1 MYFQQTS
8 MRSCMLPFSLRSS
21 FCFIATACLAM
32 CVGLQQA
39 WASTTTTTALA
50 MTSGGSVATTV
61 TSGSVVTLTATVTGG
76 GTAVVPGQVNFCDAA
91 AKYCTDI
98 HLLGTA
104 QLTGNGTATL
114 KFRPGIGSHSY
125 KAVFPGTTSAAAS
138 ASTVAA
144 LKVTAI
150 AGIQPSTTSITSS
163 ATTPGTY
170 TLTANVS
177 GNADVVPTGSVSFVD
192 TSNANAVLG
201 TASLTPGTGAL
212 FFSSSSI
219 FFEQPRQLVAGD
231 FNGDGI
237 VDLLATINGGNSV
250 QVLLGYGD
258 GTFRDGEDFSA
269 QLNGIVVG
277 DFNGDGKLDLAM
289 ASGGMVTIFLGKGDG
304 TFTGGY
310 QSPPMQSL
318 ALVASGDFNGDG
330 NQDLLVESGSP
341 NPTLT
346 VLLGNGDGTFKMG
359 ATVPTDPG
367 PVAVGDFNGDGK
379 LDLAVGNQ
387 QGDSMS
393 ILLGNGDG
401 TFAAGATVPTDANP
415 GVIAVADFNADGKTD
430 LAVAASGTV
439 TILLGNGDGTFTAAG
454 PATGY
459 SGTTVVVGDFNGDGI
474 VDLGVAGNGDCVL
487 LGNGDG
493 TFTAVISNQEV
504 TDSGS
509 IAVADFNG
517 DGASDLAGAIL
528 NENDEGISVLLSQP
542 KFAMASVNNVTLLP
556 TGINA
561 SFQKID
567 ANYDGD
573 ATYSGSVSPLV
584 ELLSQSA
591 FTLGTTAL
599 PPIVVG
605 ASATSTVT
613 VTPAINVT
621 GLVTLNCSISFQFMG
636 ISPPTCSIPP
646 SAMLSGTAAVSA
658 TATVST
664 LPATTPGAYQMIVQ
678 GTPADGGIAVIST
691 TSFTVV
697 APSFAL
703 SNTAITIAA
712 PGASGTST
720 ITVTP
725 SNGFTGTVS
734 LSCTVTSSPVGAVDM
749 PACSVSAPAAIS
761 GTTPV
766 TATLTIG
773 TTAVSSAVVHDP
785 LRRMSPIGGGVA
797 LAALFF
803 FGMPLRRRRLKTL
816 LGLLLLATIAGA
828 GIGCSSAANNT
839 PMTPANP
846 GTTVGSY
853 IVTVTGT
860 SGATTATTAVTVAV
874 D

>member
-1 MYFQQTS
+1 MRFQRKS
-8 MRSCMLPFSLRSS
+8 IGYREFPVSLRLSV
-21 FCFIATACLAM
+21 CFVTAACLAM

-39 WASTTTTTALA
+39 WASTPTTTALA
-50 MTSGGSVATTV
+50 VTSAGGVVTTV
-61 TSGSVVTLTATVTGG
+61 TSGSVLTLTATVIAGS
-76 GTAVVPGQVNFCDAA
+76 TAVTPGQVNFCDAA

-125 KAVFPGTTSAAAS
+125 KAVFLGTTSAAAS
-138 ASTVAA
+138 ASAAAA
-144 LKVTAI
+144 LTVTPI
-150 AGIQPSTTSITSS
+150 AGIQPSTTSIAFSGS
-163 ATTPGTY
+163 QGTY

-177 GNADVVPTGSVSFVD
+177 GNAGVVPTGSVSFVD

-201 TASLTPGTGAL
+201 TAPLTPGSGAL

-219 FFEQPRQLVAGD
+219 FFEQPRQLVTGD

-237 VDLLATINGGNSV
+237 VDLLATVNGGNSV
-250 QVLLGYGD
+250 QILLGYGD
-258 GTFRDGEDFSA
+258 GTFKDGESFSA
-269 QLNGIVVG
+269 QLNGILVG

-289 ASGGMVTIFLGKGDG
+289 ASSGTVTIFLGNGDG
-304 TFTGGY
+304 TFAGGY

-318 ALVASGDFNGDG
+318 ALVAAGDFNGDG
-330 NQDLLVESGSP
+330 NQDLLVESGSS

-387 QGDSMS
+387 QGDSVS

-401 TFAAGATVPTDANP
+401 TFTVGATVPTGATP

-430 LAVAASGTV
+430 LAVTANGTV
-439 TILLGNGDGTFTAAG
+439 TILLGNGDGTFTTAG

-474 VDLGVAGNGDCVL
+474 VDLGVAGKGDCVL

-528 NENDEGISVLLSQP
+528 NEDDEGISVLLSQP
-542 KFAMASVNNVTLLP
+542 KFATATVNNVTLLA

-561 SFQKID
+561 SFQEID
-567 ANYDGD
+567 ASYAGD
-573 ATYSGSVSPLV
+573 ATYSGSVSPLL
-584 ELLSQSA
+584 ELLSQTA
-591 FTLGTTAL
+591 FTIGATTL
-599 PPIVVG
+599 PPIAVG

-613 VTPAINVT
+613 VTPAINLS

-636 ISPPTCSIPP
+636 MSPPTCSIPQ
-646 SAMLSGTAAVSA
+646 SVMLSGAAAVSA

-678 GTPADGGIAVIST
+678 GTPEDGGIAVTST

-720 ITVTP
+720 VTITP
-725 SNGFTGTVS
+725 SNGFTGTVA
-734 LSCTVTSSPVGAVDM
+734 LTCAVTGIPVGAADV
-749 PACSVSAPAAIS
+749 PICSVTAPAAIS

-773 TTAVSSAVVHDP
+773 TTAMSSAAVHDP
-785 LRRMSPIGGGVA
+785 LRRTFSVGGGVA

-803 FGMPLRRRRLKTL
+803 FAMPLRRKRLKTL
-816 LGLLLLATIAGA
+816 LGLLLFAAVAGA

-839 PMTPANP
+839 PMTPADP
-846 GTTVGSY
+846 GTTPGTY
-853 IVTVTGT
+853 TVTVTGT
-860 SGATTATTAVTVAV
+860 SGATTANTAVSVTVN
-874 D
+874 